1 MEPVVPEC
9 EAERRIKMAV
19 FLIEQSLGSGRTDL
33 AELKDT
39 LVGRNTVQCEGNER
53 IELDHG

>member
-1 MEPVVPEC
+1 LPEC

>member
-1 MEPVVPEC
+1 MPEC

-33 AELKDT
+33 GELKDT
-39 LVGRNTVQCEGNER
+39 LIGRNTVQCEGNGKV
-53 IELDHG
+53 ELEHG